1 MTIHD
6 SLRAYAQE
14 TTTGGQIDAAI
25 AALKTPLWAAHVA
38 SVQTIRHLDGTGV
51 PIAIIRPGYEIAN
64 VSHGPVVG
72 TWRSRVR
79 AEIEGL
85 GK

>member
-1 MTIHD
+1 MTIHER
-6 SLRAYAQE
+6 LKAYAQE
-14 TTTGGQIDAAI
+14 TDTGGQIRTAI

-38 SVQTIRHLDGTGV
+38 SVQTIRHLDGTVV
-51 PIAIIRPGYEIAN
+51 PVAIIKPGYEGAT

-72 TWRSRVR
+72 TWRSMVR
-79 AEIEGL
+79 AEIEGF